1 MIGGIIGSNNG
12 SSPESMQY
20 CYFLDT
26 SAKKI
31 TDYGSTGTNCKS
43 MTEEEMKSDDFIDLL
58 NEQAGETI
66 WEKDKEN
73 TNEGYPI
80 LLSSDL
86 YH

>member
-43 MTEEEMKSDDFIDLL
+43 MTEEEMIPIIQDCLSKQKPYHCI
-58 NEQAGETI
+58 
-66 WEKDKEN
+66 KE
-73 TNEGYPI
+73 
-80 LLSSDL
+80 
-86 YH
+86 